1 MGEEIK
7 IRKNL
12 LKYLSPA
19 DIVTQVMLLILSLIL
34 IYHNS
39 SVRYWYIFI
48 PANIVLIFAIYKV
61 VTVYEVKAAS
71 GNSAEGKTGS
81 LLKIVRYWYGV
92 AAIVY
97 IFKQVYVIINSLKPA
112 DWDMLFIKMDFMLFG
127 LNPTQWAYRFEHPL
141 LTEFLQIV
149 YVYYYPMIIVIGLQL
164 YIRHRYTE
172 YKYTIFIVFFS
183 FYLSYL
189 LYLIFPANGPRFH
202 LHDFFAISRELPG
215 VLLTEHIRA
224 FLNFGES
231 IPVGVSNPQDYV
243 QRDAMPSLH
252 IITAFLIM
260 YISWKVKSRSF
271 YFYLPYFFC
280 MAAATIYL
288 RYHYFV
294 DILGG
299 LVVCAVTIMLA
310 NYIFRNTSATY
321 KAKLVK

>member
-1 MGEEIK
+1 
-7 IRKNL
+7 
-12 LKYLSPA
+12 
-19 DIVTQVMLLILSLIL
+19 MLLILTLIL

-39 SVRYWYIFI
+39 NVRYWYVFI
-48 PANIVLIFAIYKV
+48 PVNIILIFSIYKIV
-61 VTVYEVKAAS
+61 NIYEAKVISS
-71 GNSAEGKTGS
+71 GPVEGKNFS
-81 LLKIVRYWYGV
+81 LLKLIRYWYGV

-112 DWDMLFIKMDFMLFG
+112 DWDLLFIKMDFILFG
-127 LNPTQWAYRFEHPL
+127 LNPTQWTFRFENPL

-164 YIRHRYTE
+164 YLRHRYAE

-183 FYLSYL
+183 FYLSYI
-189 LYLIFPANGPRFH
+189 LYLFFPANGPRFH

-215 VLLTEHIRA
+215 LFLTEHIRS

-231 IPVGVSNPQDYV
+231 IPPGVSNPQDYV

-252 IITAFLIM
+252 TITAFLIM
-260 YISWKVKSRSF
+260 YISWRVRSKSF

-299 LVVCAVTIMLA
+299 LVVCAFTILLA
-310 NYIFRNTSATY
+310 NYIFRNRTS
-321 KAKLVK
+321 VS

>member
-1 MGEEIK
+1 M
-7 IRKNL
+7 
-12 LKYLSPA
+12 LKKLSPA
-19 DIVTQVMLLILSLIL
+19 DIVTQAMLLVLSLIL
-34 IYHNS
+34 ILYNS
-39 SVRYWYIFI
+39 NIIFWYIFL
-48 PANIVLIFAIYKV
+48 PVNFLLIFAVYKIV
-61 VTVYEVKAAS
+61 NGYESGVT
-71 GNSAEGKTGS
+71 SAESAGEESYS
-81 LLKIVRYWYGV
+81 LLKVIRYWYGV

-97 IFKQVYVIINSLKPA
+97 IFKQVYVITYSLKPA
-112 DWDMLFIKMDFMLFG
+112 DWDLLFIKMDFMIFG
-127 LNPTQWAYRFEHPL
+127 LNPTQWAYRFESPL

-164 YIRHRYTE
+164 YLRHRYPE
-172 YKYTIFIVFFS
+172 FKYTIFIVFFS
-183 FYLSYL
+183 FYFSYL

-215 VLLTEHIRA
+215 VFLTEHIRS

-231 IPVGVSNPQDYV
+231 IPPGVSNPQDYV

-260 YISWKVKSRSF
+260 YISWKFKSRSF

-299 LVVCAVTIMLA
+299 LVVCAVTIMLG
-310 NYIFRNTSATY
+310 NYIFRNQTAASQ
-321 KAKLVK
+321 KS